1 MKWRE
6 SGGALAQSV
15 HSSPLT
21 LLSFL
26 LFLCFHLLTISP
38 STSLRGC
45 KSINKP
51 ALDSHTLPSV
61 HVLVG
66 VICLL
71 YTQRSQTCIQ
81 VPYLVCGGVCK
92 YGTFWTHRIC
102 VCCLLAIGVCDCES
116 RVYMGFKGM
125 THHISRCPYSSP
137 FLVFV
142 FLFTSS
148 HFHLLLILFLGPLS
162 VLKKSC
168 LQEQELLNFL
178 VLSHRSTVENA
189 WLAVSANTLG
199 GGAYLYF
206 WRNRPYPEISWIL
219 SSAWQWNEEKL
230 TLLFWFYLRR
240 LLIFWV
246 LQCDNVAS
254 MHNYIVCN
262 F

>member
-6 SGGALAQSV
+6 SVGSLAQSA

-45 KSINKP
+45 KSINNP

-92 YGTFWTHRIC
+92 YNTLEMHRIC
-102 VCCLLAIGVCDCES
+102 VCVA
-116 RVYMGFKGM
+116 FW
-125 THHISRCPYSSP
+125 P
-137 FLVFV
+137 LVFV
-142 FLFTSS
+142 TVSQECTWGSKVWLITSAGILMPHPSLFLSFCLLLPIFVS
-148 HFHLLLILFLGPLS
+148 LLLIPWPF
-162 VLKKSC
+162 
-168 LQEQELLNFL
+168 F
-178 VLSHRSTVENA
+178 H
-189 WLAVSANTLG
+189 
-199 GGAYLYF
+199 F
-206 WRNRPYPEISWIL
+206 
-219 SSAWQWNEEKL
+219 
-230 TLLFWFYLRR
+230 
-240 LLIFWV
+240 
-246 LQCDNVAS
+246 
-254 MHNYIVCN
+254 
-262 F
+262 